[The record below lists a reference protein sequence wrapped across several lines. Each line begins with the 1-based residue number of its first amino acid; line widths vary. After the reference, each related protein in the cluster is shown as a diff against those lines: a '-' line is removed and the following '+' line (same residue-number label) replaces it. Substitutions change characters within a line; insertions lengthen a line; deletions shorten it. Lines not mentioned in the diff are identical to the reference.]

1 MISRHWTGVAK
12 PGRGE
17 AYEHHLRSDTFP
29 RLAHIPGF
37 VEASVLRRDVDGG
50 TEFQVVTVW
59 DSLEAVKAFAGPQ
72 VDVAVVPEAAQAMLS
87 SYDERV
93 RHYEVVERFARSGT
107 PDGFHSVTPRILVT
121 DVEALVQFLKG
132 VFGAVG
138 DVRADAPAQLRI
150 GDSVVMVS
158 EADARPPFPAFLYV
172 YVDDA
177 DATYRRALDAGA
189 LSLEPVTD
197 MPYGDRRGMVR
208 DPFGNVWQIAT
219 RERG

>member
-1 MISRHWTGVAK
+1 VAK
-12 PGRGE
+12 PGRGK
-17 AYEHHLRSDTFP
+17 AYEHHLRRDTFP
-29 RLAHIPGF
+29 RLAAIPGF

-93 RHYEVVERFARSGT
+93 RHYEVVEGFTRWGA
-107 PDGFHSVTPRILVT
+107 PDGFHRITPRIVVA
-121 DVEALVQFLKG
+121 DVEGLVRFLKA

-138 DVRADAPAQLRI
+138 DVHGDAPVQLQI

-158 EADARPPFPAFLYV
+158 EAGVRPPFPAFLYV

-208 DPFGNVWQIAT
+208 DSFGNVWQIAT
-219 RERG
+219 RKRD